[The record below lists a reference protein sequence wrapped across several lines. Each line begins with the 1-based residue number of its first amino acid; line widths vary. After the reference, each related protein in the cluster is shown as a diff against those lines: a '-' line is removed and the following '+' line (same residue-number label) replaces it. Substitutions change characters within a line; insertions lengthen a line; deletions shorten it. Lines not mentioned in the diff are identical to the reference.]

1 MPWPLVPAA
10 GQRRSWYKNAS
21 IIVLRVTVSRRGH
34 TGGSPKVPQEGN
46 EAREPRFGVDGGD
59 VSGRPTEAAR
69 LLALLLVAVTA
80 PGHGQD
86 IGQKLV
92 GAWYGVEGI
101 DPVTNEDARTVI
113 TAPLEAEASAQI
125 KCWPNGA
132 FNVLVLSNARLP
144 PGVGDTSVTVSYRF
158 DRGVPSQGRAYL
170 ILCQR
175 AELCGEPR
183 ANPLQRPAGGRA
195 RHVRHSRPP
204 SGRSLRGSRSW
215 RDRRFRFG
223 DGSRLV
229 PGRSRLRRATSLADG
244 RPFLG

>member
-1 MPWPLVPAA
+1 M
-10 GQRRSWYKNAS
+10 
-21 IIVLRVTVSRRGH
+21 
-34 TGGSPKVPQEGN
+34 
-46 EAREPRFGVDGGD
+46 
-59 VSGRPTEAAR
+59 SGRPTEAAR

-170 ILCQR
+170 IYVSERNFAVSLGPTLYSALLEAGPDTFDIR
-175 AELCGEPR
+175 VHHPDDPSEDLARGEID
-183 ANPLQRPAGGRA
+183 
-195 RHVRHSRPP
+195 V
-204 SGRSLRGSRSW
+204 SGLGTALDW
-215 RDRRFRFG
+215 C
-223 DGSRLV
+223 
-229 PGRSRLRRATSLADG
+229 LAVQD
-244 RPFLG
+244 